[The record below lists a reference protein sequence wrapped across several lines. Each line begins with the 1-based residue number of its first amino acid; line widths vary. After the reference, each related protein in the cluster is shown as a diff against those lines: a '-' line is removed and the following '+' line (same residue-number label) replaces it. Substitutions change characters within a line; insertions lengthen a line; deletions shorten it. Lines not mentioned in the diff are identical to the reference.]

1 MNQMVPHPS
10 HPQSAPHRPPQTQRE
25 FAQNEVESL
34 LHRSASFKSLPQDQ
48 QAEVLQNTRKV
59 VGFIADAGG
68 EHLLRHA
75 VGAQAMDAY
84 NKTHPSQ
91 GRGRAR
97 AFNENPDD
105 NKSQSDHIGDAGQS
119 LANVVDAVDFPGF
132 VSELIQ
138 GVFQAVVDAS
148 IQQMEA
154 FAELVANVSK
164 SVDQFMKDNVSE
176 DQARDYLAGQ
186 YPDHLQ
192 PDLEAG
198 KLTSKPEADMDNA
211 PDFLSDLGLPF
222 DLGDIDDEE
231 AEQQLVQAGRKRIAM
246 DRQQMLATMVLMG
259 LNRIVVTDGQIKAS
273 VVFDLDAKALD
284 EETKS
289 RETSFEY
296 GRETDFTHNSRSKQ
310 SGFLWI
316 KPKRSSRSKLNV
328 KTNTNYTS
336 ESTNEE
342 ERVRE
347 TELKAK
353 LTGNVDLRF
362 KSETFPLEKMTELM
376 GTDTT
381 MITQNA
387 KQSAPPPSDADTPQ
401 VDIPPFPNA

>member
-1 MNQMVPHPS
+1 MNQMAPRHS
-10 HPQSAPHRPPQTQRE
+10 RPQSQRD
-25 FAQNEVESL
+25 FAQDEVESL
-34 LHRSASFKSLPQDQ
+34 LHRSASFKALPQDQ

-75 VGAQAMDAY
+75 VGAKAMNAY
-84 NKTHPSQ
+84 NK
-91 GRGRAR
+91 GRKPRAR
-97 AFNENPDD
+97 AMADPDD
-105 NKSQSDHIGDAGQS
+105 EKSHSEYIDDAGQA
-119 LANVVDAVDFPGF
+119 LANVVDSVDFPGF

-164 SVDQFMKDNVSE
+164 SVDQFMKDNVTE

-192 PDLEAG
+192 PDIEAG
-198 KLTSKPEADMDNA
+198 KLKAKPEADTDNA

-273 VVFDLDAKALD
+273 VVFNLDAKALD

-289 RETSFEY
+289 QERSFEY
-296 GRETDFTHNSRSKQ
+296 NRSSDYTRNSTAKK

-316 KPKRSSRSKLNV
+316 KPKRTSRSKLNI
-328 KTNTNYTS
+328 KTDTNYQS
-336 ESTNEE
+336 SSTNEE

-387 KQSAPPPSDADTPQ
+387 KQQPASGGADVPQ
-401 VDIPPFPNA
+401 VDIPPFPNS